1 MTLEPD
7 PINISP
13 LPSGQMLIS
22 LLQGSGVAVQGENTA
37 SEFWDA
43 VIIPHCSS
51 PATQPSSSCT
61 FRPCSSDSAHFLNTF
76 PTHTPCNDRLLLQ
89 TTSGLCLPESFF
101 NTSSLQIPVVA
112 KPSLMRSESQPW
124 VAIGVFSPNPRSL
137 YPLSL
142 SLAIIATLLYMLL
155 LWGPFQAFFHS

>member
-13 LPSGQMLIS
+13 LPSGQVLTS
-22 LLQGSGVAVQGENTA
+22 LLQGSGVAEQGENTA

-43 VIIPHCSS
+43 VIIPHCTS

-61 FRPCSSDSAHFLNTF
+61 FRPCSSHRAHFLDAF
-76 PTHTPCNDRLLLQ
+76 PTHTRCNDRLLLQ

-101 NTSSLQIPVVA
+101 NANSLQVPVVA
-112 KPSLMRSESQPW
+112 EPSLMRSESQPW
-124 VAIGVFSPNPRSL
+124 VATGGFSPNPWSL

-142 SLAIIATLLYMLL
+142 SLEIMATLLYMLL
-155 LWGPFQAFFHS
+155 L